1 MEDHRVTALL
11 ESFGKGGKFVPEGQK
26 GHKPSFI
33 KRYLAGID
41 SADGSQTVTCDDR
54 TGWQL
59 IKTAVT
65 KPFPKVAPNANAV
78 QSSALVAAPPPQNV
92 DGAMVQNVMQ
102 LLTNAI
108 QQQTVLLQAVVAK
121 TTTVSC
127 CALLRSR
134 LF

>member
-33 KRYLAGID
+33 KTYLAGID
-41 SADGSQTVTCDDR
+41 SVSIEAVTCDEP
-54 TGWQL
+54 TGWQI
-59 IKTAVT
+59 IKTAVN
-65 KPFPKVAPNANAV
+65 KQFPKVAPNANAV
-78 QSSALVAAPPPQNV
+78 QSSALVAAPPPQNI

-121 TTTVSC
+121 TTTVIS